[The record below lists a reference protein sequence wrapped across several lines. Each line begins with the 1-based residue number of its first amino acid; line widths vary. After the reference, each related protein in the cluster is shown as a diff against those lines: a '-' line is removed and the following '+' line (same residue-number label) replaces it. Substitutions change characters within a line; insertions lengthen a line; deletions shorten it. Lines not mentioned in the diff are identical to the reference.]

1 MKTHKITMLV
11 VATLCYVASFAQ
23 QLSLDN
29 VPQEVQS
36 AFREKFPA
44 GSDVVWGLE
53 PNGNFEAKFM
63 LASAKQRAEFDAHGK
78 WIETENAIPTK
89 DVPKNVHDAVI
100 KAYPTC
106 KISDAEKV
114 QTDQGEIYEVGC
126 MVGKL
131 KEDIR
136 VTATGKVQKKIEKK
150 Y

>member
-1 MKTHKITMLV
+1 MLL
-11 VATLCYVASFAQ
+11 VALLCCSASFAQ
-23 QLSLDN
+23 QLALDN

-36 AFREKFPA
+36 AFKEKFPA

-63 LASAKQRAEFDAHGK
+63 MANAKERAEFDAHGK
-78 WIETENAIPTK
+78 WIETENSIPTSE
-89 DVPKNVHDAVI
+89 VPKNVRDAIV

-126 MVGKL
+126 MVGKA

-136 VTATGKVQKKIEKK
+136 VTATGKVQRKIEKK